1 MAMKDANN
9 QPGSGMK
16 FLIAG
21 AGAIGAYIGARM
33 ARAGFDVTLFAR
45 GPHLK
50 AMQEHGVQV
59 KSAEGDFEVRP
70 RIVGSLEEAGLT
82 DVVFLGVKAHSLPQ
96 LVPQLHFALGP
107 DTTVVSTQNGIPWWY
122 FQGFGGEWE
131 GLRLERIDP
140 GAVISA
146 AIEARRVV
154 GSIVYFSTE
163 IIAPG
168 VIQHTDGNRISL
180 GEPDGARSDRCR
192 RIAEALVASGLRC
205 PITTHMRQEIWVKIM
220 GNASLNPVSA
230 LTRSTLAQMVRDP
243 VVSEV
248 IRNIMQEVEA
258 VSRKLGMELP
268 VSIDQR
274 MAGAEKVG
282 EHKTS
287 MLQDLEAGRPM
298 ELEALVGSVVELG
311 ERVGIPMAY
320 TRTVYSC
327 AKLLAQRSV
336 GTL

>member
-1 MAMKDANN
+1 
-9 QPGSGMK
+9 MK

-33 ARAGFDVTLFAR
+33 ARAGIDVTLFAR

-59 KSAEGDFEVRP
+59 KSAEGEFRACP
-70 RIVGSLEEAGLT
+70 RIVGSLEEAGIA

-96 LVPQLHFALGP
+96 IAPHLKFVLGP
-107 DTTVVSTQNGIPWWY
+107 ETTVVSTQNGIPWWY
-122 FQGFGGEWE
+122 FQGFSGEWE

-140 GAVISA
+140 GGVISS
-146 AIEARRVV
+146 AIEPRRVV

-163 IIAPG
+163 ITEPG
-168 VIQHTDGNRISL
+168 VVQHTEGNRISI
-180 GEPDGARSDRCR
+180 GEPDGTRSDRCR
-192 RIAEALVASGLRC
+192 RIAEALIASGLRC
-205 PITTHMRQEIWVKIM
+205 PVTVHMRQEIWVKIL

-230 LTRSTLAQMVRDP
+230 LTRATLAQMVRDP
-243 VVSEV
+243 GVSLV
-248 IRNIMQEVEA
+248 IRNIMEEVEA
-258 VSRKLGMELP
+258 VSHKLSMELP
-268 VSIDQR
+268 VSIEQR
-274 MAGAEKVG
+274 LAGAEKVG

-311 ERVGIPMAY
+311 ERVGVPMPH
-320 TRTVYSC
+320 TRTIYSC
-327 AKLLAQRSV
+327 AKLLAQQNAANKPAP
-336 GTL
+336 

>member
-1 MAMKDANN
+1 MR
-9 QPGSGMK
+9 

-21 AGAIGAYIGARM
+21 AGAIGGYLGARM
-33 ARAGFDVTLFAR
+33 AHAGFDVTLFAR
-45 GPHLK
+45 GPHLR
-50 AMQEHGVQV
+50 AMQENGVQV
-59 KSAEGDFEVRP
+59 KSSEGDFVARP
-70 RIVGSLEEAGLT
+70 AIAGSLEDVGPV
-82 DVVFLGVKAHSLPQ
+82 DVVFLGVKAHGLPQ
-96 LVPQLHFALGP
+96 LAPQLTPVLGP

-131 GLRLERIDP
+131 GLHLERIDP
-140 GAVISA
+140 GGVISA
-146 AIEARRVV
+146 AIEAHRVV

-180 GEPDGARSDRCR
+180 GEPDGTRSDRCR

-243 VVSEV
+243 GVSEV

-287 MLQDLEAGRPM
+287 MLQDLAAGRPM
-298 ELEALVGSVVELG
+298 ELEALVGAVVELG
-311 ERVGIPMAY
+311 ERVGLPMPY
-320 TRTVYSC
+320 TR
-327 AKLLAQRSV
+327 K
-336 GTL
+336 

>member
-1 MAMKDANN
+1 
-9 QPGSGMK
+9 MK
-16 FLIAG
+16 FLIVG
-21 AGAIGAYIGARM
+21 AGAIGAYVGARM
-33 ARAGFDVTLFAR
+33 ARAGLDVTLFAR

-59 KSAEGDFEVRP
+59 KSAEENFQAQP
-70 RIVGSLEEAGLT
+70 RIVGSLEEAGT
-82 DVVFLGVKAHSLPQ
+82 ADVVFLGVKAHSLPQ
-96 LVPQLHFALGP
+96 VAPQLKPVLGP
-107 DTTVVSTQNGIPWWY
+107 GTTVVSTQNGIPWWY

-131 GLRLERIDP
+131 GLRIERIDP
-140 GAVISA
+140 DGLISA

-163 IIAPG
+163 VTAPG
-168 VIQHTDGNRISL
+168 VILHTEGNRISI
-180 GEPDGARSDRCR
+180 GEPDGTRSDRCR

-205 PITTHMRQEIWVKIM
+205 PITTHIRQEIWVKIL

-230 LTRSTLAQMVRDP
+230 LTRATLAQMVRDP
-243 VVSEV
+243 GVSDV
-248 IRNIMQEVEA
+248 IRNIMQEVES
-258 VSRKLGMELP
+258 VSRKLGMDLP

-287 MLQDLEAGRPM
+287 MLQDLESGRPM

-311 ERVGIPMAY
+311 ERVGVAMTH
-320 TRTVYSC
+320 TRTVYNC
-327 AKLLAQRSV
+327 AKLLSQQSTVRAAKPS
-336 GTL
+336 